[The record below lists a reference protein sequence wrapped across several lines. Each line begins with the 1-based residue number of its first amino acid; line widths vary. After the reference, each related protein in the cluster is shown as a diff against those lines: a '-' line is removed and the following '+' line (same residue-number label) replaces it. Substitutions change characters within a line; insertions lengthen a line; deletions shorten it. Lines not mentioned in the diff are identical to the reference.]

1 MSYVLQSYVIDLQVL
16 TSAIGSKDQALLRS
30 VIESDP
36 DAFEEVLGGREIQP
50 QQALS
55 ELVMD
60 LALDPEQGHA
70 YGNALEK
77 LCAHLGSG
85 LPVKY
90 WDAVRDAAL
99 SATGVDKILE
109 ESGPPVKLPRVDDF
123 PIIGHIPAE
132 KMVVTMKEMRLR
144 LQNCRDDGVT
154 DLLEEFIEW
163 LEQAETEKKGLV
175 LVYH

>member
-1 MSYVLQSYVIDLQVL
+1 MSYVLQPYIIDLKAL
-16 TSAIGSKDQALLRS
+16 TSAIGSKDQVLLQS

-36 DAFEEVLGGREIQP
+36 EAFEEVLGGREIQP
-50 QQALS
+50 LQALGD
-55 ELVMD
+55 LVMG
-60 LALDPEQGHA
+60 APCNPEQGHA
-70 YGNALEK
+70 YGQALER

-85 LPVKY
+85 LPLRH

-132 KMVVTMKEMRLR
+132 KVVMTMKEMRLR

-163 LEQAETEKKGLV
+163 LDQAEAEKKGLV
-175 LVYH
+175 LIYH